1 MGLYFTDKFSLLH
14 FAVGIIVYYWNMSFI
29 LWFIVHMIFEY
40 VENTKYGMNIINRFV
55 YWPGGKDRADSLIN
69 SLGDQFYA
77 QLGWISAYIV
87 CNYVK

>member
-40 VENTKYGMNIINRFV
+40 IENTKYGMSAINKFV
-55 YWPGGKDRADSLIN
+55 YWPGGKDHPDSLIN

-77 QLGWISAYIV
+77 LLGWGSAYIV
-87 CNYVK
+87 CNM